1 MIDSTARVADGA
13 RLGNGVEIGPYCVVG
28 PQAEIGD
35 GVRLIAHVHI
45 AGVTTI
51 GAETV
56 VYPFTSLG
64 TPPQSVHY
72 RGGATRLVIGPRCEL
87 RESVTMNTG
96 TEDGGGVTEVGE
108 GCLFMVGS
116 HVGHDCR
123 VGNNVSFANNVVLGG
138 HVRVGDFTFLG
149 GHVAIHQHVRI
160 GEGVM
165 MAGMS
170 AARDDIIPF
179 GFALG
184 QTGAL
189 VGLNVVGLKR
199 RGATRAQLHAL
210 RRAYRA
216 LFFGA
221 GRFTDRVDAVAR
233 EFSGDPLVEKVVA
246 FIRDGDKRPLMQPAR
261 QRRSHDQRDDD
272 RRDDDQR
279 DDDL

>member
-1 MIDSTARVADGA
+1 VIDPTARVADGA
-13 RLGNGVEIGPYCVVG
+13 RIGEGAEIGPYCIVG
-28 PQAEIGD
+28 PQVHIGD
-35 GVRLIAHVHI
+35 SVRLIAHVHVT
-45 AGVTTI
+45 GVTTI
-51 GAETV
+51 GAGTV

-87 RESVTMNTG
+87 RETVTMNTG

-123 VGNNVSFANNVVLGG
+123 VGNNVSLANNAVLGG
-138 HVRVGDFTFLG
+138 HVHVGDFTFLG

-189 VGLNVVGLKR
+189 VGLNVVGLRR
-199 RGATRAQLHAL
+199 RGATRAQLHEL
-210 RRAYRA
+210 RRAYRT
-216 LFFGA
+216 LFLSDGLFA
-221 GRFTDRVDAVAR
+221 DRVEAVAQ
-233 EFSGDPLVEKVVA
+233 EFADDPLVQKIIA
-246 FIRDGDKRPLMQPAR
+246 FIRGKAKRPLMKPAHQ
-261 QRRSHDQRDDD
+261 QRS
-272 RRDDDQR
+272 DDQHG
-279 DDDL
+279 DSL